1 MNPTVSKII
10 VVPSTIGGWDVRVA
24 RGATF
29 SHHRSREEAARAAEQ
44 LLKRGPRLRTRAT
57 LRHA

>member
-1 MNPTVSKII
+1 MNPSMSKII

-29 SHHRSREEAARAAEQ
+29 SHHRSREEADRAAEQ
-44 LLKRGPRLRTRAT
+44 LRKRGPRLRTRAN
-57 LRHA
+57 RRPS